1 MTIFSPGQKKSI
13 RSEVCCR
20 RLVIF
25 LCVVAMFLTGTS
37 AGAVTGA
44 YAICGLRPG
53 TAVMAQTPEGTGG
66 DVAWQAVSEA
76 LSRDIA
82 NIRMAIR
89 YEKGN
94 EVRLTQAREFG
105 ARQYRLLIW
114 FLLLGISGGL
124 LLLWRY
130 EKERQRK
137 QKELLSRSRMIVGYM
152 RRADGKKNGIYT
164 S

>member
-1 MTIFSPGQKKSI
+1 M
-13 RSEVCCR
+13 
-20 RLVIF
+20 L
-25 LCVVAMFLTGTS
+25 LTGTS
-37 AGAVTGA
+37 ARAVTGVH
-44 YAICGLRPG
+44 AICGLRQG
-53 TAVMAQTPEGTGG
+53 NAVMAQTPEKTGG
-66 DVAWQAVSEA
+66 DVAWQAVTET

-82 NIRMAIR
+82 NIRMAVR

-137 QKELLSRSRMIVGYM
+137 AEGTLSRSLYD
-152 RRADGKKNGIYT
+152 RRVHAQG
-164 S
+164 

>member
-1 MTIFSPGQKKSI
+1 M
-13 RSEVCCR
+13 
-20 RLVIF
+20 
-25 LCVVAMFLTGTS
+25 CVVAMFLTGTS
-37 AGAVTGA
+37 AGAVSGVSA
-44 YAICGLRPG
+44 LYGLRRG
-53 TAVMAQTPEGTGG
+53 TAVMAQTPEETGG
-66 DVAWQAVSEA
+66 NIAWQAVAET

-82 NIRMAIR
+82 NIRMAVR

-114 FLLLGISGGL
+114 FVLLGISGGL

-130 EKERQRK
+130 EEERQRK

-152 RRADGKKNGIYT
+152 RRADGKKNGI
-164 S
+164 SS

>member
-1 MTIFSPGQKKSI
+1 
-13 RSEVCCR
+13 
-20 RLVIF
+20 
-25 LCVVAMFLTGTS
+25 MFLTGTL
-37 AGAVTGA
+37 AGVVTVD
-44 YAICGLRPG
+44 YARCGLQQG
-53 TAVMAQTPEGTGG
+53 TSVMAQTREETGG
-66 DVAWQAVSEA
+66 DVAWQAVTEV

-114 FLLLGISGGL
+114 FLLLGISGVL

-137 QKELLSRSRMIVGYM
+137 QKELLSRSRLIVEYM
-152 RRADGKKNGIYT
+152 RRADGKKNGICT